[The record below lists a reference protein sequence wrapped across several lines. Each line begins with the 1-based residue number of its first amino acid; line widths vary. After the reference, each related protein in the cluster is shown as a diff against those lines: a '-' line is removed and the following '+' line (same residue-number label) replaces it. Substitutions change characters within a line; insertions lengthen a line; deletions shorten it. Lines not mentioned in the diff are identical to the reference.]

1 MSLKLNKGLIKGS
14 LVLLIAFNIYNLF
27 NFIFQFSMVRML
39 SVSDYGILATL
50 FSIIYFLGV
59 FTESIQTIIT
69 KYTAKEENKGKLKNI
84 LKKSLKKAYFI
95 SSILFLVYLLAA
107 IPLSSLLKIDYPLIA
122 LNGLMIFITFFV
134 PINRGILQGR
144 KRFFPLGVN
153 MIAESTIKL
162 ILAVVLAFIGW
173 KVYGAMLG
181 VILGVSIA
189 FALSFFN
196 IGDIIRA
203 KEEKA
208 ETDDIYG
215 YSKPTFLILLTVFI
229 FYGIDIIIAKI
240 FFPAEIAG
248 SYAIASILAKTIFF
262 GTQPI
267 GRAMF
272 PLSVENKSEKGK
284 SENVFSNALIILL
297 LIIIAALALFYF
309 FPEMIIKIF
318 SGKDIPEA
326 TSILFYIGIAI
337 GLFSLANLILLYK
350 LSVGRIRGYWVLFV
364 FIAIEVFLLSY
375 FSKNLFQFSIAFIT
389 SAAMFLW
396 AAVVL
401 IRE

>member
-1 MSLKLNKGLIKGS
+1 MSLKLHGDLIKGS
-14 LVLLIAFNIYNLF
+14 LVLLIAFNIYNAL
-27 NFIFQFSMVRML
+27 NFFFHFAMARML
-39 SVSDYGILATL
+39 SVADYGVLATL

-69 KYTAKEENKGKLKNI
+69 KYTAKEEDKGKLKNI
-84 LKKSLKKAYFI
+84 FKKSFKKAYFASLI
-95 SSILFLVYLLAA
+95 IFLIYLIAA
-107 IPLSSLLKIDYPLIA
+107 IPLSPLLKIDYLLIG
-122 LNGLMIFITFFV
+122 LNGLMIFIALFT
-134 PINRGILQGR
+134 PINRGILQG
-144 KRFFPLGVN
+144 KKKFLPLGIN
-153 MIAESTIKL
+153 MILESTAKL
-162 ILAVVLAFIGW
+162 ALAMLFAFIGW
-173 KVYGAMLG
+173 KVYGVMIG
-181 VILGVSIA
+181 VISGVSIA
-189 FALSFFN
+189 LAFSFLH
-196 IGDIIRA
+196 IRGIIKE

-215 YSKPTFLILLTVFI
+215 YTKPTFLILLAIFI
-229 FYGIDIIIAKI
+229 FYGIDVIIAKI
-240 FFPAEIAG
+240 YFPAEIAG

-284 SENVFSNALIILL
+284 SENVFSNALSILVL
-297 LIIIAALALFYF
+297 MIIAALALFYF
-309 FPEMIIKIF
+309 FPEIIIKIF
-318 SGKDIPEA
+318 SGKDVPEA
-326 TSILFYIGIAI
+326 AAILFFIGLAI

-350 LSVGRIRGYWVLFV
+350 LSVGKIRGYWILFV
-364 FIAIEVFLLSY
+364 FVIIEVFLLSY